1 MSEASEGISAPAT
14 YAEELVELTNE
25 ARGTEGLEP
34 LKISE
39 CAESAA
45 LGRAEALVDRE
56 LEHAPL
62 KPVLVACE
70 ADSAAENLVDSDA
83 PAHDVV
89 DAWMSSPGHRNN
101 IVDAR
106 WSHLGVSCVQ
116 HSAELLCSQIFLAP
130 SRD

>member
-45 LGRAEALVDRE
+45 LGREALVDRE

-70 ADSAAENLVDSDA
+70 ADSAAEN
-83 PAHDVV
+83 
-89 DAWMSSPGHRNN
+89 
-101 IVDAR
+101 
-106 WSHLGVSCVQ
+106 
-116 HSAELLCSQIFLAP
+116 P
-130 SRD
+130 S